1 METSEP
7 TAHIHTRRLL
17 HVTIDSSPLRS
28 LFLCAYASG
37 ARDHGDAAYGGDGC
51 PWEGVVVGTEG
62 TVEGQVYRA
71 TRNMHDLPK
80 QIVKH
85 KVEEDLLVAMGGE
98 KPTGFL
104 PLGTALEALETL
116 VS

>member
-7 TAHIHTRRLL
+7 TSHTRTHHPLR
-17 HVTIDSSPLRS
+17 VTTDSSPLRH

-37 ARDHGDAAYGGDGC
+37 ARDHGDAAYGGDGS
-51 PWEGVVVGTEG
+51 PREGVVVVKEG
-62 TVEGQVYRA
+62 MVEGQVYRA
-71 TRNMHDLPK
+71 TQNMHDSPM

-85 KVEEDLLVAMGGE
+85 KVEEDLLVAMGGG

-104 PLGTALEALETL
+104 PLGTVLEASETL